1 MSEALAGLTN
11 DKLLPISYTQHSTP
25 SPSTRHRLQILQSSK
40 IEIMTRKWLHL
51 FKSQIPE
58 FSSEPEENPFQGS
71 LTRQTLL
78 KIAVSIGIAILAS
91 TGIGYFH
98 LVSRITQE
106 TLTQLEKYVR
116 MRAQRER
123 AIFTLAEDNHQIFK
137 QALMERLE
145 ADGNYDPY
153 SEFYSLF
160 VRNEDGTIRNYPET
174 FDQKKEAGVF
184 LGQNVTIDA
193 DMRRRVVAYYD
204 TLSAFGPAWRNRF
217 ANTYTQIPENGL
229 VIYMHEYPWAMKAPS
244 TDSFRVTD
252 DESFQITRPIHDPQR
267 KTVWTGIYY
276 DQVAAAWMVSCVTPL
291 DLDGRHIATIGH
303 DILIDELLQR
313 TLGDAIKGTYNII
326 FRGDGRLVVH
336 PELMERIQQADGR
349 LNIRESDDPH
359 LRRIFQLA
367 TQKSDQKVIIDN
379 RQYDEYLAVT
389 QIDEPDWYLVTVLP
403 KSLVE
408 REAFATARLILLMGL
423 ILLLVEI
430 VVVFLILNRQIAH
443 PLTQMMQAT
452 ESIAAGKLEV
462 ELDASRTDE
471 LGRLAS
477 LFNKMAQQLRES
489 FNTLAKTNEELETRV
504 EQRTAEL
511 KEAKE
516 AADAA
521 NQAKSEFLANMSHEL
536 RTPLNGILGYVQIL
550 QRLPNLVEQHHHGLQ
565 IIHQCGS
572 HLLTLINDILD
583 ISKIEARKLE
593 LNLKPFHLPSFLQSV
608 VEICQ
613 IRAEQK
619 EIQFI
624 YQASDALPQ
633 GIISDEKR
641 LRQVLINLLGNAV
654 KFTDQ
659 GSVELQVNVDADP
672 SNLETVRLQFRVKD
686 TGIGMSSEQLEKI
699 FLPFEQVGNSKH
711 KAEGTGLGLAI
722 TQRIVEM
729 MGSSIQAQ
737 SELGMGSVFEFEL
750 ECLVTPEWKP
760 NSAQGNWGKVMG
772 YEGEKRQVLVVD
784 DRWENR
790 SVLVNLLE
798 PVGLIVVEASNG
810 QEALQKAEFCL
821 PDLIITDLQMPVMDG
836 WTLLAKIKQSE
847 SIKQIPVIISSAS
860 VFEEE
865 RQKSFK
871 AGGTDFLAKPVE
883 AETLYQMLTQHLK
896 LNWIYSEANPV
907 KTQDSQGTSIPWVI
921 PPEAELVQLR
931 EYAVKGKISGI
942 KQELEKISQM
952 GECYQPFVKELE
964 QIVNTF
970 NIHKIRDFL
979 QKINP

>member
-1 MSEALAGLTN
+1 M
-11 DKLLPISYTQHSTP
+11 
-25 SPSTRHRLQILQSSK
+25 
-40 IEIMTRKWLHL
+40 MTRKWFRLL
-51 FKSQIPE
+51 KPQISDSASNLE
-58 FSSEPEENPFQGS
+58 DNQFQGS
-71 LTRQTLL
+71 LTQQTLL
-78 KIAVSIGIAILAS
+78 KMAISIGVVILAS

-98 LVSRITQE
+98 LVSRITRE
-106 TLTQLEKYVR
+106 TLAQLEDYVLLR
-116 MRAQRER
+116 VQRER

-145 ADGNYDPY
+145 ADENYDPY
-153 SEFYSLF
+153 SEFYNLF
-160 VRNEDGTIRNYPET
+160 VRNEDGTIRNHSDT
-174 FDQKKEAGVF
+174 FEMEKHPGVF
-184 LGQNVTIDA
+184 LGGNVTIDA
-193 DMRRRVVAYYD
+193 DMRRRVVAYYN

-217 ANTYTQIPENGL
+217 ANTYTQIPENGM
-229 VIYMHEYPWAMKAPS
+229 VMYMHEYPWAMRAPS
-244 TDSFRVTD
+244 RPSFRVTD
-252 DESFQITRPIHDPQR
+252 DESFQITRPINDPER

-276 DQVAAAWMVSCVTPL
+276 DQVADAWMVSCVTPL
-291 DLDGRHIATIGH
+291 DLEGRHIATIGH

-313 TLGDAIKGTYNII
+313 TLGDAIEGTYNII

-336 PELMERIQQADGR
+336 PELMEQIQQKDGKF
-349 LNIRESDDPH
+349 NIQEYFDPH

-367 TQKSDQKVIIDN
+367 TQNSNKKVIIDH

-423 ILLLVEI
+423 TLLLVEI

-452 ESIAAGKLEV
+452 ESIASGNLEV

-489 FNTLAKTNEELETRV
+489 FNTLAKTNEDLETRV
-504 EQRTAEL
+504 EQRTTEL

-516 AADAA
+516 SADAA

-536 RTPLNGILGYVQIL
+536 RTPLNGVLGYVQIL
-550 QRLPNLVEQHHHGLQ
+550 QRLPNLVEQHRHGLQ
-565 IIHQCGS
+565 VIHQCSS

-593 LNLKPFHLPSFLQSV
+593 LNLKPFDLPFFLQSV
-608 VEICQ
+608 VEICR

-624 YQASDALPQ
+624 YQPSGKLPE

-654 KFTDQ
+654 KFTDR
-659 GSVELQVNVDADP
+659 GSVELQVKVDSNP
-672 SNLETVRLQFRVKD
+672 SNFETVRLRFSIKD
-686 TGIGMSSEQLEKI
+686 TGIGMSPDQLEKI
-699 FLPFEQVGNSKH
+699 FLPFEQVGNSQH

-729 MGSSIQAQ
+729 MGSSIQAH
-737 SELGMGSVFEFEL
+737 SELGRGSRFEFEL
-750 ECLVTPEWKP
+750 ECLVAPEWKP
-760 NSAQGNWGKVMG
+760 SAAPGNWGNIIG
-772 YEGEKRQVLVVD
+772 YEGKKRQVIVVD
-784 DRWENR
+784 DRWENC
-790 SVLVNLLE
+790 SVLANLLE
-798 PVGLIVVEASNG
+798 PVGLVVIEASQG
-810 QEALQKAEFCL
+810 QEALEKAEFYL

-836 WTLLAKIKQSE
+836 WTLLKEIRQSE
-847 SIKQIPVIISSAS
+847 TLKSIPVIISSAS

-865 RQKSFK
+865 RQKSFQ

-883 AETLYQMLTQHLK
+883 AETLYQMLTQHLG
-896 LNWIYSEANPV
+896 LNWIYSETLSGESHN
-907 KTQDSQGTSIPWVI
+907 SQNILSQCVIP
-921 PPEAELVQLR
+921 PPEAELIMLQ
-931 EYAVKGKISGI
+931 EYATKGKISGI
-942 KQELEKISQM
+942 KKELNKISQM

-970 NIHKIRDFL
+970 NIQKIREFL
-979 QKINP
+979 RNKTH

>member
-1 MSEALAGLTN
+1 
-11 DKLLPISYTQHSTP
+11 
-25 SPSTRHRLQILQSSK
+25 
-40 IEIMTRKWLHL
+40 MTRQWLHL
-51 FKSQIPE
+51 FKSPILKP
-58 FSSEPEENPFQGS
+58 SSEAEENPFQGS
-71 LTRQTLL
+71 LTRQTLV
-78 KIAVSIGIAILAS
+78 KIAVSIGVVILAS

-98 LVSRITQE
+98 LVSRITRE
-106 TLTQLEKYVR
+106 TLARLEDYVLLR
-116 MRAQRER
+116 VQRER
-123 AIFTLAEDNHQIFK
+123 GIFTLAEDNHKIFK
-137 QALMERLE
+137 QALMKRLE
-145 ADGNYDPY
+145 ADGDYDPY
-153 SEFYSLF
+153 SEFYSLLT
-160 VRNEDGTIRNYPET
+160 RKEDGTIRNYPET
-174 FDQKKEAGVF
+174 FDQQRDAGVF

-229 VIYMHEYPWAMKAPS
+229 VIYMHDYPWAMRAPS
-244 TDSFRVTD
+244 TESFRVTD
-252 DESFQITRPIHDPQR
+252 DESFQITRPIHDPER

-291 DLDGRHIATIGH
+291 DIDGRHIATIGH

-313 TLGDAIKGTYNII
+313 TLGNAIEGTYNII

-336 PELMERIQQADGR
+336 PKLMERIQQADGQ

-359 LRRIFQLA
+359 LRRVFELA
-367 TQKSDQKVIIDN
+367 TQKSHQQVIVDN

-408 REAFATARLILLMGL
+408 REAFTTARLILLMGL
-423 ILLLVEI
+423 ALLLVEI
-430 VVVFLILNRQIAH
+430 VVVFFILNRQIAH
-443 PLTQMMQAT
+443 PLTQMMKAT
-452 ESIAAGKLEV
+452 ENIAAGNLEV
-462 ELDASRTDE
+462 ELDTTRTDE

-511 KEAKE
+511 KDAKE

-550 QRLPNLVEQHHHGLQ
+550 QRLPNLVEQHRHGLQ

-593 LNLKPFHLPSFLQSV
+593 LNLKPFHFPSFLQSV
-608 VEICQ
+608 VEICR

-624 YQASDALPQ
+624 YQASDTLPQ
-633 GIISDEKR
+633 GIVSDEKR

-659 GSVELQVNVDADP
+659 GSVKLQVNVDSEP
-672 SNLETVRLQFRVKD
+672 SNLETVRLKFTVKD

-711 KAEGTGLGLAI
+711 KAEGTGLGLTI

-737 SELGMGSVFEFEL
+737 SALGVGSVFEFEL

-760 NSAQGNWGKVMG
+760 SSAPCHWGNVIG
-772 YEGEKRQVLVVD
+772 YEGEKRQVIVVD

-798 PVGLIVVEASNG
+798 PIGLTVVEASQG
-810 QEALQKAEFCL
+810 KEALEKAEFCL

-836 WTLLAKIKQSE
+836 WTLLKKIRQSE
-847 SIKQIPVIISSAS
+847 TLKHIPVIISSAS

-865 RQKSFK
+865 RQKSFQ

-883 AETLYQMLTQHLK
+883 AETLYKMLTQHLK
-896 LNWIYSEANPV
+896 LNWIYSETKPV
-907 KTQDSQGTSIPWVI
+907 ASQEAKTTSSQWVI
-921 PPEAELVQLR
+921 PPEAELIQLQ

-964 QIVNTF
+964 EIVNSF
-970 NIHKIRDFL
+970 NIQKVRDFL
-979 QKINP
+979 QKK